1 MSAPSVAGAGVVF
14 GFLVR
19 MRRLRGGLVGLVTGS
34 VSSIVF
40 GVVFVGFL
48 VFVRWRFRGLSR
60 FRLQVADLLG
70 QGTRRCHDVRHYHVI
85 SGTSS
90 FNNEFSRT

>member
-1 MSAPSVAGAGVVF
+1 MSAPSEAGTGVVF

-19 MRRLRGGLVGLVTGS
+19 IRRLRGGLVGLVTGS
-34 VSSIVF
+34 VSSVVF

-48 VFVRWRFRGLSR
+48 VFVRWRLRGLSR

-70 QGTRRCHDVRHYHVI
+70 GV
-85 SGTSS
+85 
-90 FNNEFSRT
+90 